1 MTRALQRHKWK
12 VELIRVT
19 ASINVK
25 LNQLIGKTFHGTNVE
40 KFGLNESQAKIER
53 NQRIH
58 RGNSQDFIIFHRD
71 IEIGVTG
78 RLFDNKYQRL
88 FLLM

>member
-1 MTRALQRHKWK
+1 MT
-12 VELIRVT
+12 T
-19 ASINVK
+19 SIDIK
-25 LNQLIGKTFHGTNVE
+25 LNQLISEAFHGTNVE

-71 IEIGVTG
+71 IEIRVTG

-88 FLLM
+88 FLLI